1 MTATIQVRTN
11 PATKKNAQRILAKLG
26 LDLST
31 AINIYLVRIIAT
43 RGIPFRV
50 VTENGFTPEEE
61 RKILKEEAW
70 AMKHGK
76 RYSSVEEMMKDI
88 LKN

>member
-1 MTATIQVRTN
+1 MTATIQVRTD
-11 PATKKNAQRILAKLG
+11 PATKRNAQKILAKLG

-50 VTENGFTPEEE
+50 VTENGFTPEKE
-61 RKILKEEAW
+61 RKILKEIEW
-70 AMKHGK
+70 AKKHGK
-76 RYSSVEEMMKDI
+76 SYSSVEEMMQDI
-88 LKN
+88 LKD